1 MEGGLTLAEKGDKTV
16 SLKTIGTSMRCTVLL
31 GVTMNGEKLTP
42 LVVFKG
48 KPDGRIARNFGWM
61 PASMRY
67 ISQDKAWVDHRV
79 FKNWI
84 DQVWAPF
91 ALEKGDRTY
100 LLMDEFSAH
109 FMPSCSNQING
120 CGTTIDYI
128 LGGYTSKIQLMIL
141 VSTSHSGAML
151 DRHMRT
157 YDWGYLK

>member
-1 MEGGLTLAEKGDKTV
+1 M
-16 SLKTIGTSMRCTVLL
+16 
-31 GVTMNGEKLTP
+31 
-42 LVVFKG
+42 
-48 KPDGRIARNFGWM
+48 
-61 PASMRY
+61 
-67 ISQDKAWVDHRV
+67 DHRV

>member
-1 MEGGLTLAEKGDKTV
+1 
-16 SLKTIGTSMRCTVLL
+16 MRCTVLL
-31 GVTMNGEKLTP
+31 GVTMNGEKMTP

-48 KPDGRIARNFGWM
+48 KPDGRIARNFGGM
-61 PASMRY
+61 PTSMRY
-67 ISQDKAWVDHRV
+67 ISEDKAWVDHRV

-91 ALEKGDRTY
+91 ALEKGDNTY

-128 LGGYTSKIQLMIL
+128 LGGYTSKLQVMDVGVNKPLMGYVRQAYENLMIGNIESRKVRRENIL
-141 VSTSHSGAML
+141 Q
-151 DRHMRT
+151 
-157 YDWGYLK
+157 